1 MHRKISDIP
10 NVNQQL
16 FVVLCSFM
24 FFNVHIQS
32 KLFQKSGFKQTMLNP
47 RQQTLLECVRK
58 HGTIS
63 VEELAQQLN
72 VTTQTVRRD
81 VKAMVDASLL
91 ARYHGGVG
99 LLSSTENIAYP
110 ERQVMHADAKRRIG
124 RTVAAR
130 VPDGCSLIL
139 NLGTTTEEVA
149 RALQQHKNL
158 HVVTNNLNVANSL
171 ASNPALEVIIAGGV
185 VRARSRHRRRGHHRF
200 HPPVQGGHRHHRH
213 FQHRDGWRLRDFDAR
228 EVKVAQTIIE
238 QSRQVWLVADASKFG
253 RQALV
258 KMAHLSQIDVL
269 FTDAPPPPELAT
281 LLAETDVEVVIAK
294 CQAGRHAAQ
303 ACATALSLFFN
314 DGRHGSIHAQS
325 SIVVMRHAEDIDAC
339 RQEQQTAIAAQ
350 GRRPALASR

>member
-1 MHRKISDIP
+1 MFIFDQ
-10 NVNQQL
+10 NNY
-16 FVVLCSFM
+16 SFI
-24 FFNVHIQS
+24 NHH
-32 KLFQKSGFKQTMLNP
+32 TMLNP

-110 ERQVMHADAKRRIG
+110 QRQVMHAEAKRRIG

-149 RALQQHKNL
+149 LALQQHKNL

-185 VRARSRHRRRGHHRF
+185 VRARDRGIVGEATIDFIRQF
-200 HPPVQGGHRHHRH
+200 KVDIGIIGISSIEM
-213 FQHRDGWRLRDFDAR
+213 DGVLRDFDAR

-269 FTDAPPPPELAT
+269 FTDAPPPPELAK
-281 LLAETDVEVVIAK
+281 LLAETDVEVVIA
-294 CQAGRHAAQ
+294 R
-303 ACATALSLFFN
+303 
-314 DGRHGSIHAQS
+314 
-325 SIVVMRHAEDIDAC
+325 
-339 RQEQQTAIAAQ
+339 
-350 GRRPALASR
+350 